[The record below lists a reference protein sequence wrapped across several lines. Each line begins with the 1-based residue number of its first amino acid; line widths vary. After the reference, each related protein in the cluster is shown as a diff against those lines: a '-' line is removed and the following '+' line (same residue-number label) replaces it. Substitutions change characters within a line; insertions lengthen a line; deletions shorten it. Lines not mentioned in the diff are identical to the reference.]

1 MDTKEKFENSLAL
14 SIDNKERW
22 PLMKLVKK
30 TRLDE
35 KAKEEDEKTR
45 NQMKKVIE

>member
-1 MDTKEKFENSLAL
+1 MASNETG
-14 SIDNKERW
+14 
-22 PLMKLVKK
+22 KK

-45 NQMKKVIE
+45 NQMKKVTE